1 MLSTWHKSGFIKQFD
16 KLNSFPS
23 FSSVFPPAPT
33 LGVEIINIEFGAEV
47 NTIILHLQIAWDDAK
62 KLAKRRIEREQ
73 GRNDAADD
81 LSELSE
87 GEKEKGD
94 ANLSEPVKEIS
105 RINSEMHIWSDDD
118 KSRRLYIVL
127 IRYFFAL
134 SSLCEF

>member
-1 MLSTWHKSGFIKQFD
+1 L
-16 KLNSFPS
+16 
-23 FSSVFPPAPT
+23 FPPPPPYF
-33 LGVEIINIEFGAEV
+33 GVEIILRN
-47 NTIILHLQIAWDDAK
+47 LQIAWDDARR
-62 KLAKRRIEREQ
+62 LAKRRIEREQ

-94 ANLSEPVKEIS
+94 VSEPVKEIS

-127 IRYFFAL
+127 IRYIFCILIAFLFLIKGLYFARNMYNFDGDQITFDF
-134 SSLCEF
+134 S

>member
-1 MLSTWHKSGFIKQFD
+1 MLSTWLKSGFIKQSD

-23 FSSVFPPAPT
+23 FSSVSPPT
-33 LGVEIINIEFGAEV
+33 LGIEILLNLEQKL
-47 NTIILHLQIAWDDAK
+47 ILHLQIAWDDAK

-94 ANLSEPVKEIS
+94 PNLSEPVKEIS

-127 IRYFFAL
+127 IRYFLHCHRFVN
-134 SSLCEF
+134 SK